1 MNSKQKSNID
11 LSQFALRKNLSVPNL
26 ISLIRLL
33 LIPLMLWLYLEGKIW
48 TAVILVVI
56 SGATDAVD
64 GYIAR
69 HFNQITPLGKV
80 LDPLADKLTQIA
92 LGVCLLSRFPAVT
105 PLVVVLFIKELLML
119 SWGVKLLKAGQP
131 PFSALWWG
139 KLSTCAFYA
148 GVIIIMAFYP
158 KIGML
163 GVAIISVIIT
173 ILMINSMF
181 RYWLVFREKITA
193 AAGQSS

>member
-1 MNSKQKSNID
+1 MSTKHTNNID
-11 LSQFALRKNLSVPNL
+11 LSQFALSKNLSVPNL

-33 LIPLMLWLYLEGKIW
+33 LIPLILWLYLNDKIW
-48 TAVILVVI
+48 TAVILVVV
-56 SGATDAVD
+56 SGFTDAID

-92 LGVCLLSRFPAVT
+92 LGVCLLSRFPAVI
-105 PLVVVLFIKELLML
+105 PLVIVLIIKELLML
-119 SWGVKLLKAGQP
+119 LWGLKLLNAGQP

-139 KLSTCAFYA
+139 KLSTFAFYA
-148 GVIIIMAFYP
+148 GVIAIMIFYP
-158 KIGML
+158 KMGML
-163 GVAIISVIIT
+163 GVAIISVVIA

-181 RYWLVFREKITA
+181 RYWLVFRSKIA
-193 AAGQSS
+193 AAANAGS

>member
-92 LGVCLLSRFPAVT
+92 LGVCLLSRFPAVI

-148 GVIIIMAFYP
+148 RCV
-158 KIGML
+158 
-163 GVAIISVIIT
+163 
-173 ILMINSMF
+173 
-181 RYWLVFREKITA
+181 
-193 AAGQSS
+193 

>member
-92 LGVCLLSRFPAVT
+92 LGVCLLSRFPAVI

-163 GVAIISVIIT
+163 RVAIISVIIT